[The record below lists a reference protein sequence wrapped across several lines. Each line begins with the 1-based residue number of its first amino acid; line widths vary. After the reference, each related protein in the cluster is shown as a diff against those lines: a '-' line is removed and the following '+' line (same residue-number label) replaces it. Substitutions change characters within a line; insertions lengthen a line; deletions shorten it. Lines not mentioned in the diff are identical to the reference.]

1 MSDTTKNVGTD
12 YAEVDQFICEECG
25 IPLQDWR
32 RVEIDEDDGDIS
44 YYEYTFRY
52 CPNCG
57 RKIIYE

>member
-25 IPLQDWR
+25 IHLQDWR

>member
-25 IPLQDWR
+25 IHLQDWH
-32 RVEIDEDDGDIS
+32 RVEIDEEAGGIS